1 MRLLSETVSPAQARS
16 FWSLIMTTIDY
27 SKFEGHTPGLQVAA
41 YAAVLD
47 PFEKYA
53 VKVGPKTISCGI
65 VNEADAQL
73 FAAAPTLLARCKA
86 LEEALRQS
94 EKFIRDYLR
103 DSGGCDHSV
112 GICECE
118 TVRLLDSVIFALA
131 ATP

>member
-1 MRLLSETVSPAQARS
+1 
-16 FWSLIMTTIDY
+16 MTTIDY
-27 SKFEGHTPGLQVAA
+27 SKFDGHTPGPWDYDAPMETVYGGGGLTVADVWPEDVHDVHA
-41 YAAVLD
+41 TGHL
-47 PFEKYA
+47 
-53 VKVGPKTISCGI
+53 I
-65 VNEADAQL
+65 
-73 FAAAPTLLARCKA
+73 AAAPALLARCKA

-118 TVRLLDSVIFALA
+118 TVRLLDSVVAVLA